1 MRPTLERRRMPRRA
15 KPVASSEYGTFGE
28 VKSRLDEI
36 LDAVSDESLP
46 LDDALTLYEEAV
58 SLGLRASD
66 LLEENI
72 EAHEAEQAE
81 AAFDAEPS
89 AAQGEAADESAA
101 PAQGEGAGGAAEPAD
116 ATGAAAAAAG
126 ADAADAA
133 GAAE

>member
-1 MRPTLERRRMPRRA
+1 M
-15 KPVASSEYGTFGE
+15 ASSEYGTFGE

-89 AAQGEAADESAA
+89 AAQGEAAAESAA